1 MLAKTKTSTLTSWN
15 LNSMKNDIGESDYM
29 RPQVLLCGNIAYF
42 DHGSGCAHRCEHC
55 MAVVGSVGMPRE
67 CKTLYDMEAVVAK
80 LKGNR
85 NGSK

>member
-1 MLAKTKTSTLTSWN
+1 
-15 LNSMKNDIGESDYM
+15 MKNDIGESDYM
-29 RPQVLLCGNIAYF
+29 RPQVLLCGNIAHF

-67 CKTLYDMEAVVAK
+67 CKTLYDMEAVVVK